1 MTKRLLSVVI
11 VLLSNLNIQ
20 SNLCFAARRDV
31 QDPVLRE
38 IINEFGNK
46 IPKFTN
52 KYGDNVFVQDGSVTR
67 GDLIIAL
74 YEYDKKTKGL
84 SSVPDGMNTQITKNE
99 FESLKNKVTALE
111 KNGRLPSG
119 QISSKNKEHTNIIEI
134 IADLEPNMPMIL
146 DNSLKYS
153 KVFNE
158 LQQKVKDGVGNT
170 ESSLSK
176 SSSISKKELT
186 ELKETL
192 YQLQSDYV
200 SLSKRLDK
208 LNSSLPESERSDKN
222 NNLEMIRLS
231 KQLNE
236 MKKTINPSGNVSSS
250 GNDRNTGKVAGV
262 SLGLSMIAA
271 LFVARQ

>member
-1 MTKRLLSVVI
+1 MTKKLLSVVI
-11 VLLSNLNIQ
+11 VLLSNLNTQ
-20 SNLCFAARRDV
+20 PNLCFAARRDV

-38 IINEFGNK
+38 VINEFGNK
-46 IPKFTN
+46 IPKFAN

-74 YEYDKKTKGL
+74 YEYDKKTKGP
-84 SSVPDGMNTQITKNE
+84 SSIPTGMNTQITKNE
-99 FESLKNKVTALE
+99 FESLKNKVASLE
-111 KNGRLPSG
+111 KNGRLTSAP
-119 QISSKNKEHTNIIEI
+119 ISSKSKEHTNIIEI
-134 IADLEPNMPMIL
+134 IDDLEPNMPMIL

-158 LQQKVKDGVGNT
+158 LQQKVNDGVGNT
-170 ESSLSK
+170 VPSSSK

-186 ELKETL
+186 EIKETL
-192 YQLQSDYV
+192 YQLQSDYI

-208 LNSSLPESERSDKN
+208 LNSSLPESERFDKS

-231 KQLNE
+231 NQLNE
-236 MKKTINPSGNVSSS
+236 MKKAINPSDSVSSS
-250 GNDRNTGKVAGV
+250 GNDRNTGKLAGV

-271 LFVARQ
+271 LFVSRQ

>member
-1 MTKRLLSVVI
+1 MTKKLLSVII

-38 IINEFGNK
+38 IVNEFGNK
-46 IPKFTN
+46 IPKFIN

-67 GDLIIAL
+67 ADLIIAL
-74 YEYDKKTKGL
+74 YEYDKKTKGS
-84 SSVPDGMNTQITKNE
+84 SSVLDGMNTQITKNE
-99 FESLKNKVTALE
+99 FESLKNKLTALE
-111 KNGRLPSG
+111 KNLRLPSTL
-119 QISSKNKEHTNIIEI
+119 ISPKSKDNTNIIEI

-158 LQQKVKDGVGNT
+158 LQQKVNDGVGNT
-170 ESSLSK
+170 ASSSSK

-186 ELKETL
+186 EIKETL
-192 YQLQSDYV
+192 YQLQLDYI

-208 LNSSLPESERSDKN
+208 LNSSLAESERFDKN
-222 NNLEMIRLS
+222 NNLEMIRLP

-236 MKKTINPSGNVSSS
+236 MKKTINSSGNVSSS
-250 GNDRNTGKVAGV
+250 GNDRNTRKLAGV

-271 LFVARQ
+271 LFMSRQ